1 MELGALELGALELGA
16 LELGAV
22 GLGAVG
28 LGGACGAAVALD
40 PGAGTVGVWARSAR
54 AMSAAE
60 ATEISM
66 QQARAMRRRY
76 IGSP

>member
-1 MELGALELGALELGA
+1 MELGALELGAPELGVP
-16 LELGAV
+16 ELGAV
-22 GLGAVG
+22 GP
-28 LGGACGAAVALD
+28 GGACGAVALD

-60 ATEISM
+60 AAEISR